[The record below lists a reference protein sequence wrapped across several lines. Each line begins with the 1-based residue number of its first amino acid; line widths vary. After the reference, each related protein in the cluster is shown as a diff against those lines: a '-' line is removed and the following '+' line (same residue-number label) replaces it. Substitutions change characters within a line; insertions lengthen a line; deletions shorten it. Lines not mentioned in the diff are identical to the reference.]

1 MKLHRNLVFAVVD
14 ALGFIFNEGEYA
26 DKVVQKV
33 LKYDKRWGAR
43 DRGFIAET
51 TYDMVRWKRLYSE
64 IGEIKA
70 PYTRPKLF
78 RMFAVWAVLKGI
90 KLPDWKQIEPTPERR
105 IKGKFDELSKIRKYR
120 ESVPDWLDLLGEK
133 ALGDALWTKEL
144 AALNEQASVILRTNT
159 LKTTKDKLRDNLT
172 ELGIY
177 TDSIKGHPQ
186 ALKLEQR
193 ANVFT
198 TEAFDSGW
206 FEVQDASSQLVAE
219 ALDVKP
225 GQRVVDCCAGA
236 GGKTLHLAALME
248 NKGQLIAMDIYANK
262 LKELQRRAK
271 RAGAFNIE
279 PRHISSTKVI
289 KKLHEKAD
297 RVLIDAPCSGLGVLR
312 RNPDAKWKLQESFLE
327 KITQTQRD
335 ILQDYSKMVKD
346 GGKMVYATCSIL
358 PQENSQQVAHFLKSE
373 AGANFTLTR
382 EQKVY
387 ASKSGFDGFY
397 IALLEKKVTTTQ
409 ENTPKAKAV
418 QLEAKTT
425 ETGTEVATVAVKKKT
440 TKPKAAKA
448 EATKATPE
456 KAASKT
462 PKAKTA
468 ETETEVA
475 AVGVKKT
482 TTNPKAAKAEATKA
496 APEKAASKTPKA
508 KTTTKAASKTAEDKT
523 PKAKT
528 TTKAASKT
536 PKAKTTT
543 KAASKTPKAKTTAKA
558 SPKTAVKTTTKAAP
572 KTAAKTTKSKVSE
585 EVVKKPVTKVK
596 KVTKE

>member
-425 ETGTEVATVAVKKKT
+425 ETGTEVATVAVKKTT

-462 PKAKTA
+462 PKAKT
-468 ETETEVA
+468 
-475 AVGVKKT
+475 
-482 TTNPKAAKAEATKA
+482 
-496 APEKAASKTPKA
+496 
-508 KTTTKAASKTAEDKT
+508 TTKAASKTAED
-523 PKAKT
+523 
-528 TTKAASKT
+528 KT

-585 EVVKKPVTKVK
+585 EVVKKPAIKVK

>member
-475 AVGVKKT
+475 AFGVKKT
-482 TTNPKAAKAEATKA
+482 TTKPKAAKAEATKA

-508 KTTTKAASKTAEDKT
+508 KTTTKAASKTAED
-523 PKAKT
+523 
-528 TTKAASKT
+528 KT

>member
-425 ETGTEVATVAVKKKT
+425 ETGTEVATVAVKKTT

-482 TTNPKAAKAEATKA
+482 TTKPKAAKAEATKA

-536 PKAKTTT
+536 PKAKTT
-543 KAASKTPKAKTTAKA
+543 AKA

-585 EVVKKPVTKVK
+585 EVVKKPAIKVK